1 MSESDLSWW
10 ERQGNFVGY
19 PELGQGQL
27 PHCVYASI
35 SGAINHL
42 VNRDVWT
49 PLDLLNECRR
59 RGHVAANFGAVDPAL
74 DRISDEVEKHHHN
87 KDWSS
92 EPLSVSLIRKWIDE
106 GSVVILSRE
115 LRIDPLKEQ
124 RGWHMFSLVAR
135 DNDRFQVWDTNGFR
149 GFLTEDEVTS
159 GFDYPNGEFFL
170 PHDKEDT
177 LVLKSKIR

>member
-1 MSESDLSWW
+1 MSGTPRKWPMAFTTRRARPSPHRVLGVASPKHPRSHSRISRDFSMSESDLSWW

-87 KDWSS
+87 KD
-92 EPLSVSLIRKWIDE
+92 
-106 GSVVILSRE
+106 
-115 LRIDPLKEQ
+115 
-124 RGWHMFSLVAR
+124 
-135 DNDRFQVWDTNGFR
+135 
-149 GFLTEDEVTS
+149 
-159 GFDYPNGEFFL
+159 
-170 PHDKEDT
+170 
-177 LVLKSKIR
+177 